1 MVQEIIGHEASV
13 KFLQALLKKGV
24 RSFLLVGPEGV
35 GKKTIACWF
44 SKKLLCDNKE
54 GNSCTCRSCSLFEKR
69 ISPDFRFL
77 MIEGKYFKIAQI
89 NTLQEAASSRPKV
102 SDHKVFIIPCAHKM
116 TSRAANSLLKTLEEP
131 LEHIIIFLVSE
142 NLNQVLPTVR
152 SRCALIDFKTLS
164 EESIKK
170 VLRQQGYEKDLDL
183 AAKLSFG
190 SVKKSLECLSGNAL
204 KIRDKSLLFLEGLPS
219 LKLYQIFE
227 LTGEGLSDSFI
238 DHLHLLLFDLFLV
251 SRGGTPKNF
260 DKEEEL
266 KTLSSFFTEN
276 FLVKALEKISIL
288 KMKARY
294 NIDREL
300 HIAQL
305 LLELKALFSKYR
317 VKCLKSS

>member
-1 MVQEIIGHEASV
+1 MVQEIIGHDAPV

-24 RSFLLVGPEGV
+24 RSFLLVGPEGIV
-35 GKKTIACWF
+35 KKNIACWF
-44 SKKLLCDNKE
+44 SKKVLCENNE
-54 GNSCTCRSCSLFEKR
+54 GGSCTCRSCSLFEKR

-77 MIEGKYFKIAQI
+77 MLEGKYFRIDQI
-89 NTLQEAASSRPKV
+89 NTLQEAASSKPKI

-142 NLNQVLPTVR
+142 NLNQVLPTIC
-152 SRCALIDFKTLS
+152 SRCALVDFKTLS

-170 VLRQQGYEKDLDL
+170 VLRQQGYENGLDL
-183 AAKLSFG
+183 ASKLSFG
-190 SVKKSLECLSGNAL
+190 SVKKSLDCLSGNAL
-204 KIRDKSLLFLEGLPS
+204 KIRDKSLLFLEELPS

-227 LTGEGLSDSFI
+227 LVGEDLNNSFI
-238 DHLHLLLFDLFLV
+238 DYLHLLLFDLFSM
-251 SRGGTPKNF
+251 SRGNTPKNF

-266 KTLSSFFTEN
+266 KTLLSSFTEN
-276 FLVKALEKISIL
+276 FLVKAFEKISIL

-300 HIAQL
+300 HIVQL
-305 LLELKALFSKYR
+305 LLELKALFSKYK